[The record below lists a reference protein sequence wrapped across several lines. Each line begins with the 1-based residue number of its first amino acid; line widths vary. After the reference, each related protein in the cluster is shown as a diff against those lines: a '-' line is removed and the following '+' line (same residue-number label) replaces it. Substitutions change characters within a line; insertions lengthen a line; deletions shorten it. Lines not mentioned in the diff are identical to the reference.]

1 MNIDIEKWTEHF
13 LNILEETFG
22 SRVWFAGLQ
31 GSRGRGEATET
42 SDIDMVVILDRLT
55 PEDISAY
62 NRMIDTMPDRK
73 LICGFLSGRDELMKW
88 EPSDLIQFY
97 YDTRPLK
104 GSLDELLE
112 RIDSGAAE
120 RAVRTGACNIYHMCV
135 HNMLYDRQE
144 EILCGLYK
152 SAVFVIQTDYFRKTG
167 KYVKYRKELLELA
180 EKDDREILEIYTE
193 LKSKDRI
200 KFGEMSE
207 KLFLWAQKKITE
219 M

>member
-1 MNIDIEKWTEHF
+1 MNMDIEKWTEHF

-62 NRMIDTMPDRK
+62 NRMIDTMPDRE

-120 RAVRTGACNIYHMCV
+120 RAVRTGVCNIYHMCV

-144 EILCGLYK
+144 EILRGLYK

>member
-1 MNIDIEKWTEHF
+1 MDIEKWTEHF

-62 NRMIDTMPDRK
+62 NRMIDTMPDRE

-120 RAVRTGACNIYHMCV
+120 RAVRTGVCNIYHMCV

-144 EILCGLYK
+144 EILRGLYK

>member
-1 MNIDIEKWTEHF
+1 MDIEKWTKHF

-31 GSRGRGEATET
+31 GSRGRGEGTET

-62 NRMIDTMPDRK
+62 NRMIDTMPDRE

-120 RAVRTGACNIYHMCV
+120 RAVRTGVCNIYHMCV

-144 EILCGLYK
+144 EILRGLYK

-180 EKDDREILEIYTE
+180 EKDDREILKIYTE
-193 LKSKDRI
+193 LKSEGRI

>member
-1 MNIDIEKWTEHF
+1 MDIEKWTEHF

-62 NRMIDTMPDRK
+62 NRMIDTMPDRE

-120 RAVRTGACNIYHMCV
+120 RAVRTGVCNIYHMCV

-144 EILCGLYK
+144 EILRGLYK

-193 LKSKDRI
+193 LKSKARI

>member
-1 MNIDIEKWTEHF
+1 MNMDIEKWTEHF
-13 LNILEETFG
+13 LNALEETFG

-55 PEDISAY
+55 PEDIAAY
-62 NRMIDTMPDRK
+62 NRMIDTMPDRE

-120 RAVRTGACNIYHMCV
+120 RAVRTGVCNIYHMCV

-144 EILCGLYK
+144 EILRGLYK
-152 SAVFVIQTDYFRKTG
+152 SAVFAIQTDYFRKTG

-193 LKSKDRI
+193 LKSKDWI

>member
-1 MNIDIEKWTEHF
+1 MNMDIEKWTKHF

-31 GSRGRGEATET
+31 GSRGRGEGTET

-62 NRMIDTMPDRK
+62 NRMIDTMPDRE

-120 RAVRTGACNIYHMCV
+120 RAVRTGVCNIYHMCV

-144 EILCGLYK
+144 EILRGLYK

-180 EKDDREILEIYTE
+180 EKDDREILKIYTE
-193 LKSKDRI
+193 LKSEGRI

>member
-1 MNIDIEKWTEHF
+1 MDIEKWTEHF

-62 NRMIDTMPDRK
+62 NRMIDTMPDRE

-120 RAVRTGACNIYHMCV
+120 RAVRTGVCNIYHMCV

-144 EILCGLYK
+144 EILRGLYK

-200 KFGEMSE
+200 EFGEMSE

>member
-1 MNIDIEKWTEHF
+1 MDIEKWTEHF

-62 NRMIDTMPDRK
+62 NRMIDTMPDRE
-73 LICGFLSGRDELMKW
+73 LICGFLSGRDELIKW
-88 EPSDLIQFY
+88 ESSDLIQFY

-120 RAVRTGACNIYHMCV
+120 RAVRAGVCNIYHMCV

-144 EILCGLYK
+144 EILRGLYK

>member
-1 MNIDIEKWTEHF
+1 MDIEKWTKHF

-31 GSRGRGEATET
+31 GSRGRGEGTET

-62 NRMIDTMPDRK
+62 NRMIDTMPDRE

-120 RAVRTGACNIYHMCV
+120 RAVRTGVCNIYHMCV

-144 EILCGLYK
+144 EILRGLYK

-167 KYVKYRKELLELA
+167 CCKTGSDRQLVEASRDLL
-180 EKDDREILEIYTE
+180 D
-193 LKSKDRI
+193 
-200 KFGEMSE
+200 
-207 KLFLWAQKKITE
+207 
-219 M
+219 

>member
-1 MNIDIEKWTEHF
+1 MNMDIEKWTEHF

-62 NRMIDTMPDRK
+62 NRMIDTMPDRE

-120 RAVRTGACNIYHMCV
+120 RAVRTGVCNIYHMCV

-144 EILCGLYK
+144 EILRGLYK
-152 SAVFVIQTDYFRKTG
+152 SAVFVMQTDYFRKTG

-180 EKDDREILEIYTE
+180 EKDDREILETYTE
-193 LKSKDRI
+193 LKSEGRI
-200 KFGEMSE
+200 EFGEMSE
-207 KLFLWAQKKITE
+207 KLFLWVQTRIVE

>member
-1 MNIDIEKWTEHF
+1 MTMDIEKWTEHF

-62 NRMIDTMPDRK
+62 NRMIDTMPDRE

-112 RIDSGAAE
+112 RIDRGVAE

-167 KYVKYRKELLELA
+167 KYVKYKKELLELA

>member
-1 MNIDIEKWTEHF
+1 MQIEKWTEHF

-42 SDIDMVVILDRLT
+42 SDIDMVVILDQLT

-62 NRMIDTMPDRK
+62 NRMIGTMPDRE

-120 RAVRTGACNIYHMCV
+120 RAVRTGVCNIYHMCV

-144 EILCGLYK
+144 EILRGLYK

-193 LKSKDRI
+193 LKSEGRI
-200 KFGEMSE
+200 EFGEMSE